1 MAPLSLT
8 VETLSHR
15 YPGRLRETPE
25 SVSFALAPG
34 ERALLLGPNGAG
46 KTTLLL
52 RIVGLLDGAGI
63 VRVGDEEMRP
73 GGRARRLRRGIGF
86 LWQSPDD
93 ALLLPT
99 VVEDVALG
107 PVNDGVPP
115 AAARA
120 RARDWLD
127 RLEIADLAERDV
139 RALSLGEKQLVALAG
154 VLVREPGL
162 LLLDEPTSALD
173 EGHRARFASVLSG
186 LDATILMSTH
196 DPDRWATGF
205 ERHVSVRSRPL
216 AGTLGIHD

>member
-8 VETLSHR
+8 VEAVSHR
-15 YPGRLRETPE
+15 HPGAGRHTPQA
-25 SVSFALAPG
+25 VSFALAAG
-34 ERALLLGPNGAG
+34 ERALLVGPNGAG

-52 RIVGLLDGAGI
+52 RIVGLVDGPGT
-63 VRVGDEEMRP
+63 VRIGGEEMSGR
-73 GGRARRLRRGIGF
+73 GGQARRLRRGIGF

-107 PVNDGVPP
+107 LINDGERPE
-115 AAARA
+115 AARA
-120 RARDWLD
+120 RARDWLE
-127 RLEIADLAERDV
+127 RLGIAGLAEREV

-173 EGHRARFASVLSG
+173 EEHRARLGEILAG
-186 LDATILMSTH
+186 LDATMLMVSH
-196 DPDRWATGF
+196 DPDRWTSRGF
-205 ERHVSVRSRPL
+205 GRRVVVS
-216 AGTLGIHD
+216 AG